1 MEIYIHFEFHRHNYG
16 TLCDLGF
23 VPMLLT
29 GLLAVVR
36 GPVLSSD
43 LIPSWELPPPSHA
56 NCLPA

>member
-1 MEIYIHFEFHRHNYG
+1 MEIYIHFEFHRHSYG

-29 GLLAVVR
+29 GLLAVVH

-43 LIPSWELPPPSHA
+43 LIPSWEMPPSLL
-56 NCLPA
+56 C